1 MHDFRSQSI
10 ASNTTI
16 VPDCF
21 MPIAIRVFDGIC
33 YFGCLIRWCDFRFS
47 TCLVRMLVLSEFK
60 PVGSEDVFSTAF
72 LHQFFGNHFLADQF
86 GACVC

>member
-21 MPIAIRVFDGIC
+21 MPIAIRVDDGIC
-33 YFGCLIRWCDFRFS
+33 YFGCFL
-47 TCLVRMLVLSEFK
+47 CLCHIMKMLDISEFQ
-60 PVGSEDVFSTAF
+60 PMDVFSTSF
-72 LHQFFGNHFLADQF
+72 LHQFFGEHFLADQKCICLP
-86 GACVC
+86 AI